1 LARDPTSAYDRIDFS
16 RLSVVVGQLGGDG
29 ADEIQ
34 RQLGILG
41 IRNPTITNDTEKTKK
56 AIANDN
62 PDLLI
67 CNMTVTRDDALSI
80 VRDVRYQEIGA
91 NPFIVTL
98 SMSPTLPQVEIVRT
112 IDSGTD
118 DLFIAPFSRDHFVM
132 RVNDLAV
139 NRRKFVAIS
148 SYIGPTR
155 RTSSRPGRTTAEE
168 FDVPNPVRATGTGM
182 TRIQLRKEIAVAA
195 KALSVRK
202 LNADILLIRSLV
214 GEVMP
219 DYETSNISDD
229 FRRRIGLLQGA
240 VDTIRRRAERLKF
253 DNLVT
258 LCELSGNIVTEIRAN
273 PKPPNLRHLKAMP
286 EMVNGF
292 EIALLKM
299 TEGGPLQ

>member
-1 LARDPTSAYDRIDFS
+1 MARDPQSAYDRIDFS

-29 ADEIQ
+29 HEEIQ

-41 IRNPTITNDTEKTKK
+41 IRNPIITHDTERLKK
-56 AIANDN
+56 AIASDN

-67 CNMTVTRDDALSI
+67 CNMTVSRDEALEA
-80 VRDVRYQEIGA
+80 VRGVRHQEIGP

-98 SMSPTLPQVEIVRT
+98 SMSNPLAQVDIVRT
-112 IDSGTD
+112 VDSGTD

-139 NRRKFVAIS
+139 NRRKFVAIP

-182 TRIQLRKEIAVAA
+182 SRIQLRKEIAVAA
-195 KALSVRK
+195 RQLNVRK

-214 GEVMP
+214 NEIMP
-219 DYETSNISDD
+219 DYEASNIGED
-229 FRRRIGLLQGA
+229 FRRRIYLLRGA
-240 VDTIRRRAERLKF
+240 IDTIQRRAARLKF
-253 DNLVT
+253 ENLVT
-258 LCELSGNIVTEIRAN
+258 LCELSGNIATEIEAR

-286 EMVNGF
+286 EMVTGF